1 MIKDVKVVYFLK
13 TKIEYQFFLTA
24 EEQYLE
30 RRKRSSAKKKKKKKI
45 YRVERKGYLR
55 NLTLLGAKLLY
66 ANEIPSPTL
75 VYLQ

>member
-1 MIKDVKVVYFLK
+1 MIKDVKVDYFLK

-30 RRKRSSAKKKKKKKI
+30 RRKRSSAKKKRGVI
-45 YRVERKGYLR
+45 SEI
-55 NLTLLGAKLLY
+55 TLLGAKLLY